1 MDIMT
6 VSINDPHDDDPDV
19 NDTTMSNAV
28 TLSSNTSSSHHGHVI
43 LHKQLRQFT
52 EYPHLIAI

>member
-1 MDIMT
+1 MT

-43 LHKQLRQFT
+43 LYKQLRQFN